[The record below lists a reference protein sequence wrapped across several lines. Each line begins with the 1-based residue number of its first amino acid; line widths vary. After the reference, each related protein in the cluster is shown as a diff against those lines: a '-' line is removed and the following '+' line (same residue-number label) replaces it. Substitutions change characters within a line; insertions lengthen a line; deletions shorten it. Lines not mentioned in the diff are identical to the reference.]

1 VCSVVKI
8 GTQRKKFTSPIT
20 TSNRLNRTLMPMHPR
35 TTRGCPLVILKA
47 KNYKLFI
54 NNVNSPG
61 FMKPSMFNAEGITL
75 TTDAVTCQ
83 RRSGTTVVKNGKIKF
98 CCFAVKFWSGSTD
111 IHDCVFSVD
120 APAHWEACT
129 FISVFLKDL
138 EKHDVI
144 SLVNSFYISG
154 RPFPFNTINTIHH
167 KFGKI

>member
-1 VCSVVKI
+1 
-8 GTQRKKFTSPIT
+8 
-20 TSNRLNRTLMPMHPR
+20 
-35 TTRGCPLVILKA
+35 
-47 KNYKLFI
+47 
-54 NNVNSPG
+54 
-61 FMKPSMFNAEGITL
+61 MKPSMFNAEGITL